1 MGMISTL
8 EMLKMPTMILT
19 ATPPYLILTTIYL
32 RTHYQS
38 LWKSHC
44 PHSSALAA
52 THKPVATYM
61 PAVIFLLQ
69 PRPYWL
75 MAWLARHKIRKASF
89 FFFVYSLLACDLW
102 RSWRNYVQP
111 SFCPLSAQ
119 WRHVAST
126 PFALRPGLS
135 REDMKRTKEKTT
147 RKRERTNEKV

>member
-52 THKPVATYM
+52 THNPVATYM

-89 FFFVYSLLACDLW
+89 FFLFIHYSRATYGDHGEIMYSPVSVRCPRSGGTLLA
-102 RSWRNYVQP
+102 
-111 SFCPLSAQ
+111 PLLPSAQ
-119 WRHVAST
+119 AYPV
-126 PFALRPGLS
+126 
-135 REDMKRTKEKTT
+135 KI
-147 RKRERTNEKV
+147 